1 MAPMS
6 FSEATDTRTFGLLSS
21 RVSQTL
27 NTIAR
32 NSTPPTHEDKEL
44 LQEGVTL
51 LERFIEGSRIV
62 EGDVKSGIVPGP
74 DSLLGFNQALNT
86 LAAIEELGKNEG
98 FTQRFRTLRDD
109 LNSICVARVI
119 QDTDKERIK
128 AVSEFFT
135 TLGDR
140 FYEDLARKNLE
151 DSAPGSSR
159 TSEELS
165 DGIAGIGLR

>member
-1 MAPMS
+1 MTPIS

-27 NTIAR
+27 NSIAR
-32 NSTPPTHEDKEL
+32 NGTPPTHEDKEL
-44 LQEGVTL
+44 LQGGVAL

-62 EGDVKSGIVPGP
+62 EGDVKSGMVPGP

-86 LAAIEELGKNEG
+86 LAAIEELGKHEG
-98 FTQRFRTLRDD
+98 FTQRFRTLRDE

-119 QDTDKERIK
+119 QETDKDRIK
-128 AVSEFFT
+128 AVSDFFT

-140 FYEDLARKNLE
+140 FYEDLARRNLE
-151 DSAPGSSR
+151 DSAPGAPR

>member
-32 NSTPPTHEDKEL
+32 NGTPPTREDKEL
-44 LQEGVTL
+44 LRGGVAL
-51 LERFIEGSRIV
+51 LERFIQGSRIV
-62 EGDVKSGIVPGP
+62 EGEVKSGLVPGP
-74 DSLLGFNQALNT
+74 DSLLGFNQALNS

-98 FTQRFRTLRDD
+98 FTQRFRTLRDE
-109 LNSICVARVI
+109 LNSICVANVI

-140 FYEDLARKNLE
+140 FYEDLARKSLE
-151 DSAPGSSR
+151 DAAPGSPR
-159 TSEELS
+159 TSEELT